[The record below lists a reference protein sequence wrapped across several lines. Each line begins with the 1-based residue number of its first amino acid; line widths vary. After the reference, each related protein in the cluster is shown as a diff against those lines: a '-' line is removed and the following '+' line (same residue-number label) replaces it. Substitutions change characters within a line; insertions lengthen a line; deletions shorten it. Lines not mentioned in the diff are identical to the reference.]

1 MIVVQ
6 CKACENL
13 IRFGEDILTTVICQ
27 KCGGVEFTFDG
38 ECEFT
43 DKNGQVTNI
52 DSVFTSVNPHMYSMK
67 RAAPKIK
74 KEPVVKVFKK
84 EPAKK
89 AAKKIVEDIRKEKP
103 RLRKRRPPIK
113 K

>member
-1 MIVVQ
+1 MNKLFLMLVLLSFSTVTRTAALELSDLLKIYTGHLEGEEKECGKQ
-6 CKACENL
+6 L
-13 IRFGEDILTTVICQ
+13 IMTI
-27 KCGGVEFTFDG
+27 
-38 ECEFT
+38 
-43 DKNGQVTNI
+43 
-52 DSVFTSVNPHMYSMK
+52 
-67 RAAPKIK
+67 IK

-103 RLRKRRPPIK
+103 RLRKRRPTIK